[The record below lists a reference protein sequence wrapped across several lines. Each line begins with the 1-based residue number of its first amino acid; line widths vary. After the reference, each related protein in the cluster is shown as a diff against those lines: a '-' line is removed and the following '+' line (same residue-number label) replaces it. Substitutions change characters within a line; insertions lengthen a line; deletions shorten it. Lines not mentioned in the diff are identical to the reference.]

1 MDDSYYNDSTDD
13 DGTGGYW
20 DREFDEDSDD
30 EYDAIKDWAAMTGQ
44 SKDTVYRTRM
54 AGGYGPRR

>member
-1 MDDSYYNDSTDD
+1 MDDYNDDD
-13 DGTGGYW
+13 YW

-44 SKDTVYRTRM
+44 SKDDVFNQRM
-54 AGGYGPRR
+54 SGQLGPRR